1 MTISEKLFQNHN
13 GPKYCVKPV
22 WAKIFRFIVPLI
34 FFAVAAQHFC
44 RNFNFLNS
52 IKIFQ
57 SFLILK
63 LFVLGNNIPNVYSV
77 IGRMQAMFNVFNW
90 SRTFLKPEGKKNADF
105 NGFWFPVPWK
115 YFLSIFGQDKRMFA
129 GTVTETPMLSIHI
142 PRKKT
147 KFEVKR
153 AIKRWLEIFEICFYI
168 ICDCFNQS
176 VCGNRGETWQ

>member
-22 WAKIFRFIVPLI
+22 WAKIFRFIVHFI
-34 FFAVAAQHFC
+34 FFAVATQHFC

-90 SRTFLKPEGKKNADF
+90 SRTFLKPEGKKTLILMDSDF
-105 NGFWFPVPWK
+105 QSLENIFSQ
-115 YFLSIFGQDKRMFA
+115 FLDK
-129 GTVTETPMLSIHI
+129 
-142 PRKKT
+142 
-147 KFEVKR
+147 
-153 AIKRWLEIFEICFYI
+153 IKECLLE
-168 ICDCFNQS
+168 Q
-176 VCGNRGETWQ
+176 

>member
-22 WAKIFRFIVPLI
+22 WAKIFRFIVHFI
-34 FFAVAAQHFC
+34 FFAVATQHFC

-57 SFLILK
+57 SCLILK

-105 NGFWFPVPWK
+105 NGF
-115 YFLSIFGQDKRMFA
+115 
-129 GTVTETPMLSIHI
+129 
-142 PRKKT
+142 
-147 KFEVKR
+147 
-153 AIKRWLEIFEICFYI
+153 
-168 ICDCFNQS
+168 
-176 VCGNRGETWQ
+176 